1 MLDIVGEQLVG
12 GDDDRVVFQ
21 DRAAVLV
28 RIDPVGRKIGRVVH
42 RGDGEVH
49 ASGRGAALAVADD
62 VVEIGRAPVIVLGRD
77 GDQAVVADGHLDIG
91 IRTDRL
97 DHQRIA
103 IDIGIVGG
111 ENARVDGKGAAFGNR
126 GCAVVPGHRRIVDRG
141 DLDEHL
147 GFRAAAFGRVRDI
160 AEFGRAVEVRVGR
173 EADVAVARQRGSAV
187 LGAEDLAH
195 DHAVAVEVVRQQAFN
210 ANDDIAVF
218 LDRETGV
225 VVGRGDRADTDFD
238 CRRVE
243 AVATVGQR
251 IAERDGAVI
260 AANGGKAHISV
271 GIERG
276 DAVRSAV
283 HRHDAQGI
291 AVGVEVVG
299 KQGRGADHQLLAGDD
314 REGAIGLGIG
324 RTVGE
329 TVAQRLRAPGHA
341 VGEGIA
347 LDARAVGGERAHD
360 RQAVD
365 IVARDA
371 EHHRVAATRQAL
383 DRNVGGI
390 DPFESDAVT
399 RRSAAILDPVVARP
413 CTEGIGI
420 GAAIACQQV
429 VAGACGE
436 TVCAAKAVD
445 RVAAGAVGVV
455 DYGGTHVLAVPYGP
469 VGEVDGEIAIVGVG
483 QRTGDRQAIPA
494 DLERQDQI
502 VAVRPRPANAGQ
514 VRRIEVDQ
522 LQQVRPAAERLD
534 PVVAVALGIDVIVAA
549 RAAAAEVVA
558 EAALERI
565 LAIGS
570 GQHVVAVGRLL
581 RHHEG
586 GKRGEVERRTVLEYH
601 AFHAAVCDQAVDD
614 HHLVGRPREAQYEI
628 VAIGTAAMCG
638 HRCGSVAVDFQHVPG
653 RG

>member
-42 RGDGEVH
+42 RGDGEIH

-126 GCAVVPGHRRIVDRG
+126 GCAVVPCHRRIVDRG

-243 AVATVGQR
+243 AVSAVGQR
-251 IAERDGAVI
+251 IAERDGSVI

-324 RTVGE
+324 CTVGE
-329 TVAQRLRAPGHA
+329 TVADGVRGPGHA
-341 VGEGIA
+341 VGEGVQLYSA
-347 LDARAVGGERAHD
+347 TVGGERAGNG
-360 RQAVD
+360 QAVVIIAREAED
-365 IVARDA
+365 DGIAAAREPLDRNIGRIDTVEVDDITAARRTVVDPVMAGTGAEAVIVRAAEADEQIIAGARGKRIGPIEAEDVVVAGGVAGVEHRAAHRCAVPGRAIGKLNRDRPAAAVGRSERADQRHPVARVGEGQDQVEIVGPAACDRCDIGNVVIRQDKRVGPACERFVAVIAIASLVDVAIRPEAAVAKIVARA
-371 EHHRVAATRQAL
+371 
-383 DRNVGGI
+383 
-390 DPFESDAVT
+390 
-399 RRSAAILDPVVARP
+399 
-413 CTEGIGI
+413 
-420 GAAIACQQV
+420 
-429 VAGACGE
+429 
-436 TVCAAKAVD
+436 AVD
-445 RVAAGAVGVV
+445 GIV
-455 DYGGTHVLAVPYGP
+455 P
-469 VGEVDGEIAIVGVG
+469 VGAE
-483 QRTGDRQAIPA
+483 
-494 DLERQDQI
+494 QD
-502 VAVRPRPANAGQ
+502 
-514 VRRIEVDQ
+514 
-522 LQQVRPAAERLD
+522 
-534 PVVAVALGIDVIVAA
+534 IVAA
-549 RAAAAEVVA
+549 RRLAFDQLGLDRGQVELGAIGKRDCLDAAACGEATDDGNLVVGPCKTDDKIVIAAAAEA
-558 EAALERI
+558 
-565 LAIGS
+565 
-570 GQHVVAVGRLL
+570 
-581 RHHEG
+581 
-586 GKRGEVERRTVLEYH
+586 
-601 AFHAAVCDQAVDD
+601 
-614 HHLVGRPREAQYEI
+614 
-628 VAIGTAAMCG
+628 
-638 HRCGSVAVDFQHVPG
+638 
-653 RG
+653 